1 MSAQR
6 FAVEF
11 DRQVIGVAIRVAGGF
26 VFFPSDP
33 VFDALEGKVFSRVR
47 AMSRRLAEVSGRQA
61 RKPLRPSDRAANNS
75 GRH

>member
-11 DRQVIGVAIRVAGGF
+11 DRQVVGVAVRVAGGF

-33 VFDALEGKVFSRVR
+33 AFDTLEGKVFSRVR
-47 AMSRRLAEVSGRQA
+47 AMSQRLTEVSGRSRAQA
-61 RKPLRPSDRAANNS
+61 PSFSPAANNS